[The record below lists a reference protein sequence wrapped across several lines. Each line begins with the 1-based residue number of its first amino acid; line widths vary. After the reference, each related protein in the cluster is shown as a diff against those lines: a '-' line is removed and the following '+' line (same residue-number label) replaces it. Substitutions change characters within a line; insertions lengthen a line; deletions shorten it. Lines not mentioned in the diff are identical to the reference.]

1 MGYIWRRYYIESDDE
16 DKDED
21 EDDDE
26 DDDGDNADFK
36 EKKHVADHGTKVNS
50 S

>member
-1 MGYIWRRYYIESDDE
+1 MGYIWRRYYIES
-16 DKDED
+16 
-21 EDDDE
+21 DDE